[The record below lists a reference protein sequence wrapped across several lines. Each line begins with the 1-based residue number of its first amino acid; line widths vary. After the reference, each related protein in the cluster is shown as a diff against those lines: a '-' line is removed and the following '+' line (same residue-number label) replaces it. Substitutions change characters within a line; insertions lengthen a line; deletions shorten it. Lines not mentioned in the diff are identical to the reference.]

1 MQYAQFNI
9 DGHKILLDV
18 SEKHSLDNHMDSLV
32 ELEKPSEE
40 STLFMICYGSY
51 RPQPGVSD
59 EQAVEDLLIAKDH
72 WLGHV
77 DGADCHMIA
86 FHDFEQFPVEHL
98 GHSTRIPFAAVI
110 QASPEI
116 IEAIGS
122 DKSVRAVSAF
132 LRYGD
137 VSVPINVLNRP
148 GIIALKGIEKRH
160 GQQSITLANWRE
172 HIDPVRAVRTSQKIA

>member
-1 MQYAQFNI
+1 MQIAQFNI
-9 DGHKILLDV
+9 SGHKILLDV

-40 STLFMICYGSY
+40 TTPFMICYGSY
-51 RPQPGVSD
+51 RPQPGISD
-59 EQAVEDLLIAKDH
+59 EQAADDLLIAKDH

-77 DGADCHMIA
+77 EGAGCHMIA
-86 FHDFEQFPVEHL
+86 FHDFEAYPVEHL

-116 IEAIGS
+116 IEAIGT

-132 LRYGD
+132 LRYEGY
-137 VSVPINVLNRP
+137 SVPVNVLNRP

-160 GQQSITLANWRE
+160 GQEIITLANWRE
-172 HIDPVRAVRTSQKIA
+172 HIDAERAVRTSQKIA